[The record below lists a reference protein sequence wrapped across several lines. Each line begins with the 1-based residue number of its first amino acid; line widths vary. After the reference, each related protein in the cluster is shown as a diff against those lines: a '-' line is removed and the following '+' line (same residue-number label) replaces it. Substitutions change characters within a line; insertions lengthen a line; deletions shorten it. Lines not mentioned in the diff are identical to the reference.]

1 MDLIKR
7 KGEKVGPIKD
17 VMHKFKITD
26 TVNYKKY
33 GIVKKVLKRCLKM
46 EGVHNSFFEVI
57 LVDNNTIQKI
67 NKEYRNIDRVTDV
80 ISFALE
86 DVNDVSLS
94 DIRVLGDIYICI
106 DRMKEQAIEYNHSET
121 RELSFLTVHGLLHL
135 LGYDHQTKEDEEVMF
150 NLQRKILS
158 DLNINR

>member
-1 MDLIKR
+1 M
-7 KGEKVGPIKD
+7 E
-17 VMHKFKITD
+17 
-26 TVNYKKY
+26 NYS
-33 GIVKKVLKRCLKM
+33 I
-46 EGVHNSFFEVI
+46 
-57 LVDNNTIQKI
+57 VDNNLYQNYDYLKEVINHTLEVMDAKESIFTIIFVTKEEI
-67 NKEYRNIDRVTDV
+67 HELNKQYRGVDRVTDV

-86 DVNDVSLS
+86 DAHDVSLS

-135 LGYDHQTKEDEEVMF
+135 LGYDNQTKEEEEIMF

>member
-1 MDLIKR
+1 MN
-7 KGEKVGPIKD
+7 
-17 VMHKFKITD
+17 KFKITD

-80 ISFALE
+80 ISFAFE
-86 DVNDVSLS
+86 DNDKELYNG
-94 DIRVLGDIYICI
+94 IRMLGEIYICI
-106 DRMKEQAIEYNHSET
+106 PRMKEQAILYEHSET
-121 RELSFLTVHGLLHL
+121 RELAFLAVHGLLHL
-135 LGYDHQTKEDEEVMF
+135 LGYDHMNIQDEKVMF
-150 NLQRKILS
+150 ALQEEIL
-158 DLNINR
+158 DKYGIKR

>member
-1 MDLIKR
+1 M
-7 KGEKVGPIKD
+7 E
-17 VMHKFKITD
+17 
-26 TVNYKKY
+26 NYS
-33 GIVKKVLKRCLKM
+33 I
-46 EGVHNSFFEVI
+46 
-57 LVDNNTIQKI
+57 VDNNLYQNYDYLNEVINHTLEVMDAKESIFTIIFVTKEEI
-67 NKEYRNIDRVTDV
+67 HELNKQYRGVDRVTDV

-86 DVNDVSLS
+86 DVNDVSLT
-94 DIRVLGDIYICI
+94 DVRVLGDIYICI

>member
-1 MDLIKR
+1 M
-7 KGEKVGPIKD
+7 E
-17 VMHKFKITD
+17 
-26 TVNYKKY
+26 NYS
-33 GIVKKVLKRCLKM
+33 I
-46 EGVHNSFFEVI
+46 
-57 LVDNNTIQKI
+57 VDNNLYQNYDYLKEVINHTLEVMDAKESIFTIIFVTKEEI
-67 NKEYRNIDRVTDV
+67 HELNKQYRGVDRVTDV

-86 DVNDVSLS
+86 DAHDVSLS

-106 DRMKEQAIEYNHSET
+106 DRMKEQALEYGHSET

-135 LGYDHQTKEDEEVMF
+135 LGYDHQTKEDEEIMF

>member
-1 MDLIKR
+1 M
-7 KGEKVGPIKD
+7 E
-17 VMHKFKITD
+17 
-26 TVNYKKY
+26 NYS
-33 GIVKKVLKRCLKM
+33 I
-46 EGVHNSFFEVI
+46 
-57 LVDNNTIQKI
+57 VDNNLYQNYDYLNEVINHTLEVMDAKESIFTIIFVTKEEI
-67 NKEYRNIDRVTDV
+67 HELNKQYRGVDIVTDV

-86 DVNDVSLS
+86 DAHDVSLT
-94 DIRVLGDIYICI
+94 DVRVLGDIYICI

-135 LGYDHQTKEDEEVMF
+135 LGYDHQTKEEEEIMF

>member
-1 MDLIKR
+1 M
-7 KGEKVGPIKD
+7 E
-17 VMHKFKITD
+17 
-26 TVNYKKY
+26 NYS
-33 GIVKKVLKRCLKM
+33 I
-46 EGVHNSFFEVI
+46 
-57 LVDNNTIQKI
+57 VDNNLYQNYDYLKEVINHTLEVMDAKESIFTIIFVTKEEI
-67 NKEYRNIDRVTDV
+67 HELNKQYRGVDIVTDV

-86 DVNDVSLS
+86 DAPDVSLS

>member
-1 MDLIKR
+1 M
-7 KGEKVGPIKD
+7 E
-17 VMHKFKITD
+17 
-26 TVNYKKY
+26 NYS
-33 GIVKKVLKRCLKM
+33 I
-46 EGVHNSFFEVI
+46 
-57 LVDNNTIQKI
+57 VDNNLYQNYDYLKEVINHTLEVMDAKESIFTIIFVTKEEI
-67 NKEYRNIDRVTDV
+67 HELNKQYRGVDRVTDV

-86 DVNDVSLS
+86 DAHDVSLS

-106 DRMKEQAIEYNHSET
+106 DRMKEQALEYNHSET

-135 LGYDHQTKEDEEVMF
+135 LGYDHQTKEEEEIMF

>member
-1 MDLIKR
+1 M
-7 KGEKVGPIKD
+7 E
-17 VMHKFKITD
+17 
-26 TVNYKKY
+26 NYS
-33 GIVKKVLKRCLKM
+33 I
-46 EGVHNSFFEVI
+46 
-57 LVDNNTIQKI
+57 VDNNLYQNYDYLNEVINHTLEVMDAKESIFTII
-67 NKEYRNIDRVTDV
+67 FVTPEEIHELNKQYRGVDRVTDV

-106 DRMKEQAIEYNHSET
+106 DRMKEQALEYNHSET

-135 LGYDHQTKEDEEVMF
+135 LGYDHQTKEEEEIMF

>member
-1 MDLIKR
+1 M
-7 KGEKVGPIKD
+7 E
-17 VMHKFKITD
+17 
-26 TVNYKKY
+26 NYS
-33 GIVKKVLKRCLKM
+33 I
-46 EGVHNSFFEVI
+46 
-57 LVDNNTIQKI
+57 VDNNLYQNYDYLKEVINHTLEVMDAKESIFTIIFVTKEEI
-67 NKEYRNIDRVTDV
+67 HELNKQYRGVDRVTDV

-86 DVNDVSLS
+86 DVNDVSLT
-94 DIRVLGDIYICI
+94 DVRVLGDIYICI

-135 LGYDHQTKEDEEVMF
+135 LGYDHQTKEEEVVMF

>member
-1 MDLIKR
+1 MN
-7 KGEKVGPIKD
+7 
-17 VMHKFKITD
+17 KFKITD

-80 ISFALE
+80 ISFAFE
-86 DVNDVSLS
+86 DND
-94 DIRVLGDIYICI
+94 
-106 DRMKEQAIEYNHSET
+106 KEPKYNLKEKET
-121 RELSFLTVHGLLHL
+121 KK
-135 LGYDHQTKEDEEVMF
+135 DTKQQNNNNND
-150 NLQRKILS
+150 
-158 DLNINR
+158 NINNKKKNKK